1 MFLPEVSKREISR
14 ENGRIFSERP
24 RSASFSHPQ
33 TKDLALNNY
42 VMNIKHLLLL
52 IISYGCLP
60 SLLSAQSLGYKNH
73 RIAISADGNNQAD
86 NHHFWPR
93 ADPDDWGATPAT
105 LAILAKLKL
114 QDQLVHFSYN
124 NFVDAPP
131 HTSET
136 NHMKIGV
143 EGGIKHWNFNA
154 DRFFDVS
161 ADFEA
166 ALSHLA
172 KELEKSSSEDPL
184 YFIHMGPAEFF
195 YRAVKR
201 VVNEGKADALE
212 HVYVISHSDYNDN
225 HLRRGDP
232 KFDQAPVA
240 EADKHHTIQE
250 TLSLSGNRL
259 QYKKIKDQNSGND
272 PNAGWKSHDD
282 WTVWYWMRDHK
293 DPSVAWIYERMLV
306 NQKNSADISDAGMLY
321 YLLLGDEDGSPA
333 KFQAF
338 IGTGINQATDITW
351 VGIEDFKIQKIND
364 FVAPYKDKGRNA
376 IAINAGIHKDKY
388 AAAKKVFEE
397 ASGYYNIILTSLTE
411 EDGESTYRIKV
422 NGKLVGE
429 VQNPETS
436 ADMQPYTHTLEKVP
450 IRTGDVIQIESNT
463 HSNGKIPEG
472 DAFAFARGRWRSI
485 TFRAVKD
492 SASAERER
500 SKLLVFEAEQME
512 LKGQWKLGEDKAKA
526 SGGKYIYFDGPNAYK
541 EVNMDNHL
549 SYTFTI
555 TDPGDYTVK
564 WMMRQPEGE
573 RGTDKGNDAYLYFSG
588 DVAYVKD
595 KKMTHYEKFY
605 SRSSDDFVL
614 HGVAEVHDLGHGWM
628 TAKFP
633 AAGEYTLN
641 IVGRSHGLQIDRL
654 ILFKGMSMD
663 EVQSI
668 LEKVSN
674 L

>member
-1 MFLPEVSKREISR
+1 MKIR
-14 ENGRIFSERP
+14 
-24 RSASFSHPQ
+24 
-33 TKDLALNNY
+33 
-42 VMNIKHLLLL
+42 HLLLL
-52 IISYGCLP
+52 LFTSGYLP
-60 SLLSAQSLGYKNH
+60 SLISAQSLGYQNH

-86 NHHFWPR
+86 NQHFWPR

-114 QDQLVHFSYN
+114 QDKLVHYSYN
-124 NFVDAPP
+124 NFVDAPA

-136 NHMKIGV
+136 NHMKIGA
-143 EGGIKHWNFNA
+143 EGGIKHWNFDA

-161 ADFEA
+161 ADYDA
-166 ALSHLA
+166 ALSDLA
-172 KELEKSSSEDPL
+172 KELAKSSPENPL

-195 YRAVKR
+195 YRAVKM
-201 VVNEGKADALE
+201 VVDEGKAEALQ
-212 HVYVISHSDYNDN
+212 HVYVISHSGYNDN

-232 KFDQAPVA
+232 KFDQTPVA
-240 EADKHHTIQE
+240 EADKHHSMQE
-250 TLSLSGNRL
+250 TISLSGNRL

-282 WTVWYWMRDHK
+282 WTVWYWMRDHQ

-333 KFQAF
+333 KLQAF
-338 IGTGINQATDITW
+338 IGTGINQAADITW
-351 VGIEDFKIQKIND
+351 VGIEDFKIQKIGD

-376 IAINAGIHKDKY
+376 IAINAGVHKNKY

-429 VQNPETS
+429 VQNPETP
-436 ADMQPYTHTLEKVP
+436 ANMKPHIHTLEKVA

-492 SASAERER
+492 SASAKRER

-512 LKGQWKLGEDKAKA
+512 LKGQWKLGEDMAKA

-541 EVNMDNHL
+541 EVNMDNHI
-549 SYTFTI
+549 SYTFNI
-555 TDPGDYTVK
+555 TDPGNYTVK
-564 WMMRQPEGE
+564 WMMRQPVGE

-588 DVAYVKD
+588 DIAYVKD
-595 KKMTHYEKFY
+595 QKMAHYEKFY
-605 SRSSDDFVL
+605 SRSGDDFVL

-633 AAGEYTLN
+633 AAGAYTIN

-654 ILFKGMSMD
+654 ILFKGMGMD

>member
-1 MFLPEVSKREISR
+1 MK
-14 ENGRIFSERP
+14 
-24 RSASFSHPQ
+24 
-33 TKDLALNNY
+33 
-42 VMNIKHLLLL
+42 IKHFVLVL
-52 IISYGCLP
+52 ISFGCLP
-60 SLLSAQSLGYKNH
+60 GLVNAQSLGYKNQ

-86 NHHFWPR
+86 NQHFWPR

-114 QDQLVHFSYN
+114 QDKLVHYSYN

-136 NHMKIGV
+136 NHMKLGAG
-143 EGGIKHWNFNA
+143 GGIKHWNFDA

-161 ADFEA
+161 ADYDA
-166 ALSHLA
+166 ALSHLVN
-172 KELEKSSSEDPL
+172 ELAKSSAEDPL

-195 YRAVKR
+195 YRAVKM
-201 VVNEGKADALE
+201 VVDEGKAAALE
-212 HVYVISHSDYNDN
+212 HVYVISHSGYNDN

-232 KFDQAPVA
+232 KFDKAPVA
-240 EADKHHTIQE
+240 AADKHHTMQE
-250 TLSLSGNRL
+250 TISLSGNRL

-293 DPSVAWIYERMLV
+293 DPSVAWIYERMLA

-321 YLLLGDEDGSPA
+321 YLLVGDEDGSPS
-333 KFQAF
+333 KFKKF
-338 IGTGINQATDITW
+338 IGTGINQTAESTPVSQEITW
-351 VGIEDFKIQKIND
+351 IGIKDFNIQKIDD

-376 IAINAGIHKDKY
+376 IAINAGMHKSKY
-388 AAAKKVFEE
+388 AAAKKVFGG
-397 ASGYYNIILTSLTE
+397 ASSYYNITLTSLTE

-436 ADMQPYTHTLEKVP
+436 ADMQPYTHTIKKVLV
-450 IRTGDVIQIESNT
+450 RTGDLVQIESNT

-485 TFRAVKD
+485 TFTTVNDPAYAKEEKD
-492 SASAERER
+492 R
-500 SKLLVFEAEQME
+500 LLVFEAEQME
-512 LKGQWKLGEDKAKA
+512 LKGQWKLGEDRANA

-541 EVNMDNHL
+541 EVNMDNHI
-549 SYTFTI
+549 SYTFSI
-555 TDPGDYTVK
+555 TDPGNYTVK

-588 DVAYVKD
+588 NVAYVKD
-595 KKMTHYEKFY
+595 QKMTHYEKFY
-605 SRSSDDFVL
+605 SRSGDDFVL

-633 AAGEYTLN
+633 MAGEYTIN

-654 ILFKGMSMD
+654 ILFKGMGMD

-668 LEKVSN
+668 LDKVSN